1 VTRIEHFQ
9 CDRCGARQDGKPR
22 LTLMLPQIEIADTM
36 GTTTRGTTTRT
47 SEDLC
52 DECATGLRAWMN
64 EASEPMPAPK
74 PRTARK
80 K

>member
-9 CDRCGARQDGKPR
+9 CDRCGKRQDGKPR
-22 LTLMLPQIEIADTM
+22 LTLMLPQVEIADAT
-36 GTTTRGTTTRT
+36 GTTTRT

-64 EASEPMPAPK
+64 EAAEPKPAPK